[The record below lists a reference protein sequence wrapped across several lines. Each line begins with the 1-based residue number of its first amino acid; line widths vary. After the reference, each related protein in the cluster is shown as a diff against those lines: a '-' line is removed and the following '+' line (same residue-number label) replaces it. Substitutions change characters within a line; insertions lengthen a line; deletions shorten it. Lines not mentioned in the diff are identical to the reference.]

1 MRKIATA
8 ELELRSLEAYNLW
21 AIDKFSRDGELGG
34 NALGVEANNFKI
46 RNSEIL
52 QRLTELKAEAV
63 GN

>member
-1 MRKIATA
+1 
-8 ELELRSLEAYNLW
+8 
-21 AIDKFSRDGELGG
+21 LGG